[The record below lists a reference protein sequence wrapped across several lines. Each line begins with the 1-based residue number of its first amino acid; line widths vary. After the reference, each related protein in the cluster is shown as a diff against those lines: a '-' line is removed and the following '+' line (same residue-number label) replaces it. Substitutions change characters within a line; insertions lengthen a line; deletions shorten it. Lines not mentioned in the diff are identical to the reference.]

1 VTIST
6 FIGLINN
13 AALLVSLVLIYD
25 AVVFRQSEEKASSK
39 QIPIGLILGVIGLAI
54 MKNPWEF
61 LPGIIFDMRS
71 ILLSLC
77 GLFFGTVPTMV
88 ASILTGGFRLESIG
102 QRNSQ

>member
-1 VTIST
+1 MTIST

-25 AVVFRQSEEKASSK
+25 AVIFRQSEEKASSK

-61 LPGIIFDMRS
+61 LPGNI
-71 ILLSLC
+71 
-77 GLFFGTVPTMV
+77 
-88 ASILTGGFRLESIG
+88 
-102 QRNSQ
+102 

>member
-1 VTIST
+1 MTIST

-25 AVVFRQSEEKASSK
+25 AVIFRQSEEKASSK

-61 LPGIIFDMRS
+61 LPGIIFDTRS

>member
-25 AVVFRQSEEKASSK
+25 AVIFRQSEEKASSK
-39 QIPIGLILGVIGLAI
+39 QIPIGLILGGIGLAI

-61 LPGIIFDMRS
+61 LPGNI
-71 ILLSLC
+71 
-77 GLFFGTVPTMV
+77 
-88 ASILTGGFRLESIG
+88 
-102 QRNSQ
+102 